1 MTSTKLVFK
10 KIDAN
15 RPDSIGILSIARPD
29 AANAF
34 SAAVMQELTDHLAKL
49 KTTAH
54 LRAVVLRGKGKH
66 FSAGAD
72 LNWMKAS
79 AALSKPENEADA
91 RKLTLLFESLY
102 QLPVPTIAAVTGAAY
117 GGAVGL
123 TAACDYAVATTSA
136 KFCLSEVKLGLL
148 PAVILP
154 YLARKISSGQLRRLS
169 LSARVFN
176 ANEALNVGLVQRVC
190 ADTELEQVL
199 KDEISQILSC
209 SPEAQKELKILQHKL
224 MLKSFAQ
231 NEDTVE
237 AIAKIRTSD
246 SAQAGLKAF
255 FEETATPWNIQLPT
269 EWNFDD

>member
-1 MTSTKLVFK
+1 MTSTELVFK
-10 KIDAN
+10 KIDSN
-15 RPDSIGILSIARPD
+15 RDDCIAVLAIARPE

-34 SAAVMQELTDHLAKL
+34 NADVMQELTDHVISLAL
-49 KTTAH
+49 KPH
-54 LRAVVLRGKGKH
+54 LRAVILKGKGGH

-79 AALSKPENEADA
+79 AALSKTENEEDA
-91 RKLTLLFESLY
+91 RKLTKLFESLY
-102 QLPVPTIAAVTGAAY
+102 NLPVPTIAAVTGAAY

-154 YLARKISSGQLRRLS
+154 YLARKISIGQLRRLS

-176 ANEALNVGLVQRVC
+176 ATEALDAGLVQRVC
-190 ADTELEQVL
+190 SETELEQVL
-199 KDEISQILSC
+199 KDEIAHIVSC
-209 SPEAQKELKILQHKL
+209 SPEAQRDLKTLQHKL
-224 MLKSFAQ
+224 MIKSFAQ
-231 NEDTVE
+231 TEDTVQ
-237 AIAKIRTSD
+237 AIAKIRTSK

-255 FEETATPWNIQLPT
+255 FEKSDSPWNIQLPT
-269 EWNFDD
+269 EWNIDD